1 MRDDFSADTKDIL
14 SRRAGARCSN
24 PGCRKLTSGPAQELS
39 KAINI
44 GVAAHIKA
52 ASPGG
57 PRFDR
62 SLSKIGRSSIDNG
75 VWLCQSC
82 AKLVDSDPNR
92 FSVSLLNRW
101 KKQAERIARLQLDGS
116 RAQFETPPSV
126 FELISIVELR
136 AKKIHQAMQ
145 RRKAQA
151 LRIFEEGKWRTI
163 SKDFPIPDTR
173 DLLSNEDPSNRILA
187 MFARD
192 NGGSI
197 ATNHPWFGISSVYG
211 LAMELNALTRCFKE
225 LHTFH
230 VTALRSGN
238 YVAAHEAVSE
248 IHTLLDDYR
257 TLSTPPGIYWPNPI
271 HYCIP
276 LNALAADSLIQN
288 RELNARA
295 AGSLIQNRELNAEAA
310 DSLIQN
316 RELNALAADSLIQNR
331 ELNAEATDSLIQNR
345 KLNAEV
351 AGSLMQNYYNASAA
365 DRMIQIRELY
375 PGKIPR
381 SMKSRIPITLS
392 QHYLLL
398 TEGDDEED
406 WNRALGFAKEAFKNR
421 ALGFAKEGFKRGLYV
436 H

>member
-1 MRDDFSADTKDIL
+1 
-14 SRRAGARCSN
+14 
-24 PGCRKLTSGPAQELS
+24 
-39 KAINI
+39 
-44 GVAAHIKA
+44 
-52 ASPGG
+52 
-57 PRFDR
+57 
-62 SLSKIGRSSIDNG
+62 
-75 VWLCQSC
+75 
-82 AKLVDSDPNR
+82 VDSDPNR

-288 RELNARA
+288 RELNA
-295 AGSLIQNRELNAEAA
+295 
-310 DSLIQN
+310 
-316 RELNALAADSLIQNR
+316 
-331 ELNAEATDSLIQNR
+331 EATDSLIQNR